1 MTDRVLVAGATGGV
15 GSHIV
20 RKLLHAGAS
29 VRILVR
35 DADKARKLFAEA
47 DGPAAL
53 EIIVGDV
60 QQPATLIPAMG
71 DVTRVLCATGSKTPI
86 GSNSPQHVDYE
97 GVRNLADAAKGAG
110 IERFL
115 LVSSMAVTKPNHF
128 LNAFGQV
135 LTWKLRGE
143 NYLRASGVPY
153 TIVRPG
159 GLQDTPGGQRGLIF
173 DQGDRVQGM
182 ISREDVGEV
191 CVRALDREDTR
202 NVTFEVMNSDSPAPR
217 PGDWDQL
224 FGALQ
229 PDAAPAAGA

>member
-20 RKLLHAGAS
+20 RKLLGQGAS

-35 DADKARKLFAEA
+35 DVEKARRLFAGAE
-47 DGPAAL
+47 GSGAL
-53 EIIVGDV
+53 EIVGGDV
-60 QQPATLIPAMG
+60 RQPATLIPAMG
-71 DVTRVLCATGSKTPI
+71 GVKHVLCATGSSTPI

-97 GVRNLADAAKGAG
+97 GVRNLVDAAKNEGV
-110 IERFL
+110 ERFL

-143 NYLRASGVPY
+143 NHLRASGVPY

-159 GLQDTPGGQRGLIF
+159 GLQNASGGQGGLIF
-173 DQGDRVQGM
+173 DQGDRAQGM
-182 ISREDVGEV
+182 ISREDVSEV
-191 CVRALDREDTR
+191 CVRALGREDTH
-202 NVTFEVMNSDSPAPR
+202 NVTFEVMNSDGPPPSPA
-217 PGDWDQL
+217 DWDRL

-229 PDAAPAAGA
+229 PDAALAAGA